1 MHETSGPSEQDR
13 PSLEA
18 LTRGIVDSYQTGLRA
33 EHIDATF
40 LPSRDAA
47 IGLLGL
53 LHELVFPGFIG
64 EQKLTSVNLLDH
76 VGSIVAQ
83 VRESLEG
90 QVDAALRYSR
100 NLERDGQGDD
110 CARCTELAR
119 RVTDVFLTRV
129 PEIRR
134 LLSLDVQAAYDG
146 DPACRNTDEAIFC
159 YPGVYA
165 IFVHRVAHEL
175 FASDVPL
182 IPRIMNEHA
191 HSKTGIDIH
200 PGATIGESFFID
212 HGTGV
217 VIGETAEIGA
227 RVKLYQG
234 VTLGG
239 KADALTQAGRGKK
252 RHPTLEDDVVIYANA
267 TLLGGDTVVGAGSVI
282 GGGVF
287 LTASVPA
294 GHFVYN
300 KPQDLKYRS
309 AEKLKAVQAATLNG

>member
-1 MHETSGPSEQDR
+1 MHESSDNR

-18 LTRGIVDSYQTGLRA
+18 LTEGVLNSYQTGLRA

-47 IGLLGL
+47 IDVLEL
-53 LHELVFPGFIG
+53 LHQLVFPGFIG
-64 EQKLTSVNLLDH
+64 EQKLTNQNLRDH
-76 VGSIVAQ
+76 VQSLVAQ
-83 VRESLEG
+83 VRDSLEN
-90 QVDAALRYSR
+90 QIDAALRYSR
-100 NLERDGQGDD
+100 NLERDGTGDD
-110 CARCTELAR
+110 CAACTRVAREVTDAFLTEL
-119 RVTDVFLTRV
+119 

-134 LLSLDVQAAYDG
+134 MLALDVQAAYDG
-146 DPACRNTDEAIFC
+146 DPACRNTDEVIFC

-165 IFVHRVAHEL
+165 TFVHRIAHDL
-175 FASDVPL
+175 FGREVPL

-200 PGATIGESFFID
+200 PGASIGESFFID

-239 KADALTQAGRGKK
+239 KADVLTRAGEGKK

-267 TLLGGDTVVGAGSVI
+267 TLLGGDTVVGSGSVI

-294 GHFVYN
+294 DHFVYN

-309 AEKLKAVQAATLNG
+309 ADKLKAVQAAALNG

>member
-1 MHETSGPSEQDR
+1 MPDTPPNPSDR
-13 PSLEA
+13 PSLER
-18 LTRGIVDSYQTGLRA
+18 LTAGIVDSYQAGLRA

-47 IGLLGL
+47 IRALGL
-53 LHELVFPGFIG
+53 IHELVFPGFIG
-64 EQKLTSVNLLDH
+64 EQKLASDSLQDH
-76 VGSIVAQ
+76 VLTIVAQ
-83 VRESLEG
+83 VRESLE
-90 QVDAALRYSR
+90 QQIDAALRYSR
-100 NLERDGQGDD
+100 NLERDGKGDA
-110 CARCTELAR
+110 CQQCTQLAR
-119 RVTDVFLTRV
+119 RIADEFLEAV
-129 PEIRR
+129 PALRQM
-134 LLSLDVQAAYDG
+134 LALDVQAAYDG

-175 FASDVPL
+175 FLRDVPL

-200 PGATIGESFFID
+200 PGAQIGESFFID

-217 VIGETAEIGA
+217 VIGETALIGN
-227 RVKLYQG
+227 RVRIYQG

-239 KADALTQAGRGKK
+239 KADALTRSARGTK
-252 RHPTLEDDVVIYANA
+252 RHPTIEDDVVIYANA
-267 TLLGGDTVVGAGSVI
+267 TLLGGDTVVGAGSII

-287 LTASVPA
+287 LTGSVPP

-300 KPQDLKYRS
+300 KPQELKYRS
-309 AEKLKAVQAATLNG
+309 ADKLKALEAQVAEAE